1 MSPPNYYDSYPPLF
15 RPNTTA
21 LNGPDPK
28 NLHKPDPEPNPDP
41 LPVIDLECLTRDDER
56 PKLDQACQDWGIF
69 RLVNHGVPATLL
81 AQLHGHAKRI
91 FSLGFESKQAQTCAP
106 VAYFWGTPA
115 LTPAGRVIEREK
127 GPTCPPTNVKWFE
140 GFNVLMNKLS
150 DLHVEDPLLDSFRL
164 LLDEYGRHQTRLATT
179 IFEAMAKELSLSQE
193 QSECYLCPSSGLMR
207 VYRYLR
213 WPEAD
218 QGSWGID
225 AHTDSSVLS
234 ILNHPEVGG
243 FQVQKD
249 DEWFDVEPVP
259 NTLVVI
265 LGDMMQAISS
275 DKYKSAKHRV
285 KANKHEERI
294 SIGYFVFP
302 DKDGVIRSP
311 KYKPFTYA
319 DFRAQIQQD
328 LKTIGYKV
336 GGLHHFKLHQ
346 PT

>member
-21 LNGPDPK
+21 LNGPDPN
-28 NLHKPDPEPNPDP
+28 NLHTPDPEPNPDP
-41 LPVIDLECLTRDDER
+41 LPVIDLECLSRDDER
-56 PKLDQACQDWGIF
+56 PKLAQACQDWGIF
-69 RLVNHGVPATLL
+69 RLVNHG
-81 AQLHGHAKRI
+81 R
-91 FSLGFESKQAQTCAP
+91 
-106 VAYFWGTPA
+106 
-115 LTPAGRVIEREK
+115 ERK
-127 GPTCPPTNVKWFE
+127 GPHMPPTNVKWFE

-275 DKYKSAKHRV
+275 DEYKSAKHRV
-285 KANKHEERI
+285 KANKHVERI

-336 GGLHHFKLHQ
+336 GGLHHFKLHK